1 MIPANWSHP
10 RPHAGRTLAALLAV
24 SVVLMSSCGRAPH
37 GVTAPS
43 PPSGGAESGVMSE
56 PVDVLEFS
64 RFVTEV
70 IASDWAHDGR
80 LTPPWSYDATRGAWR
95 FVSDGW
101 QTTYVGNGAS
111 STEIRNQ
118 TTVTIEAVFLR
129 AGVVQ
134 PDLMTADRART
145 EVSIRRH
152 RYATDPGYALENGFD
167 VQLSHHAEFALSAG
181 SPGTLEATGTLT
193 GWADRI
199 SSGRPRRTGYNGTM
213 TLRLDYPDGYVSC
226 PGQELAAD
234 IRVLDGDVEIDRYRG
249 AFAAARDDSRYV
261 GALVSERG
269 AGRFEVNTDRGC
281 PPPPVTLRSLL
292 AH

>member
-1 MIPANWSHP
+1 MIPANWSRP
-10 RPHAGRTLAALLAV
+10 RPDAVRTLAALLAV
-24 SVVLMSSCGRAPH
+24 SIVLLSSCGRAPH

-56 PVDVLEFS
+56 PVDVLDFS

-95 FVSDGW
+95 YVSDGW
-101 QTTYVGNGAS
+101 QPTYVGNGTS
-111 STEIRNQ
+111 STEIRDQ
-118 TTVTIEAVFLR
+118 TTVTIQAVFLH

-134 PDLMTADRART
+134 SDLMTADRARM

-152 RYATDPGYALENGFD
+152 RYATDPGYGLKDGFD

-181 SPGTLEATGTLT
+181 SAGTLEATGTLT

-199 SSGRPRRTGYNGTM
+199 TSGRPWRAGYDGTM

-226 PGQELAAD
+226 PAQELAAV

-249 AFAAARDDSRYV
+249 AFVAARDDSRYT
-261 GALVSERG
+261 GALVSEHG
-269 AGRFEVNTDRGC
+269 AGRFEMNGDRGC